1 MGTRKRLWP
10 CMAALVCMLA
20 ATMANTPAYAHKVMV
35 FGYLEGGRVHLE
47 GYFADGKK
55 AENSLVEVFAKDGKK
70 LLEGKTDEMG
80 VFSFP
85 MPDVPEVR
93 VVLTGSMGHR
103 AECIVEGGKETPARE
118 ASPERHKAPVH
129 AAAKAAAKPEQGRSV
144 AIPAAATLNDPAAP
158 GTAAIEEDRIR
169 AIIAEE
175 LDRKLAPL
183 LREVT
188 ILGQDKTSLT
198 DIIGGIGYIA
208 GIMGIIMYFKARRRS
223 DT

>member
-20 ATMANTPAYAHKVMV
+20 ATMVDTPAYAHKVMV

-55 AENSLVEVFAKDGKK
+55 VENSLVEVFAKDGKK
-70 LLEGKTDEMG
+70 LLEGKTDEKG

-103 AECIVEGGKETPARE
+103 AECIVEGGKGAPARE
-118 ASPERHKAPVH
+118 ASPDRRKAP
-129 AAAKAAAKPEQGRSV
+129 ARAPAKAAVKSEQEHLGAS
-144 AIPAAATLNDPAAP
+144 AAAAPLNKSAAL
-158 GTAAIEEDRIR
+158 GTVHMEEDRIR

-188 ILGQDKTSLT
+188 ILGQDRTSLT
-198 DIIGGIGYIA
+198 DVIGGIGYIA